1 MREKY
6 PNFYYLLPYIGL
18 KRYNLKEIHQ
28 RDSKQFMKDKFGVH
42 MIILLAS
49 QYLENCQ
56 LAKYKTKQE
65 LEEKLSNGEKGG
77 EAW

>member
-1 MREKY
+1 
-6 PNFYYLLPYIGL
+6 
-18 KRYNLKEIHQ
+18 
-28 RDSKQFMKDKFGVH
+28 MKDKFGVH

-65 LEEKLSNGEKGG
+65 LEEKLSNGEEGG